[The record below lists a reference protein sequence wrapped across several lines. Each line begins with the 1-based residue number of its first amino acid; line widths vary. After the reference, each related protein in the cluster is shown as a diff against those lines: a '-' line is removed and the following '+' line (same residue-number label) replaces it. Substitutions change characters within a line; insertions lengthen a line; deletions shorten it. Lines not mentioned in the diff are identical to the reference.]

1 MEVAPG
7 PGYLSLELAKLGNY
21 TLAGLDIS
29 KTFVEIARKN
39 AEEAG
44 VEIDFR
50 LGDAAAMPF
59 PDETFD
65 LIICRLSFKN
75 FSQPSAALN
84 EMNRVLKPG
93 GEAVIFD
100 LRGDVTTEAMNRHVE
115 EELAY
120 TP

>member
-75 FSQPSAALN
+75 FSQPIATLN